1 MEYKGTY
8 KNKHVIACS
17 EKEYWENLS
26 LNDRFQDDRFF
37 LVDNHKLIHKCQVYG
52 QLNGNGLLTELANKV
67 RYERPLSYY
76 KDLLGKDKLVFEEEK
91 RAETCLT
98 APKASKK
105 SAEAPAALEESSKA
119 VDEYLA
125 SKKSVDFFFEEI
137 NKKEAL

>member
-8 KNKHVIACS
+8 KKKHIIACT
-17 EKEYWENLS
+17 EKEYWDNLS
-26 LNDRFQDDRFF
+26 LNDRYQDDRFY

-52 QLNGNGLLTELANKV
+52 QLNGNGMITELAKKI
-67 RYERPLSYY
+67 RYERPELY
-76 KDLLGKDKLVFEEEK
+76 FENVLKEIKEEK
-91 RAETCLT
+91 RAETCS
-98 APKASKK
+98 AVPQASVK
-105 SAEAPAALEESSKA
+105 SDEAPAALEETSKI